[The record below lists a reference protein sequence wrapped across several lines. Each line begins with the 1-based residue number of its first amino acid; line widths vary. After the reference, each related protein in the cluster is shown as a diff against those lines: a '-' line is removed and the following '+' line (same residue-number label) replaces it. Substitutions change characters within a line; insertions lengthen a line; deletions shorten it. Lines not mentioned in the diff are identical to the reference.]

1 MDANCRKTP
10 TKKKKKKKN
19 KTTERN
25 IGVKMAV
32 NDFRR
37 LCEVNLLIHGTIS
50 A

>member
-10 TKKKKKKKN
+10 TKKKKKN

-37 LCEVNLLIHGTIS
+37 LSEVNLRLNKVN
-50 A
+50 